1 MTYDATGLIGP
12 QPQHSETLWRSLQT
26 NGFALD
32 LSATGTG
39 KTYCAASVAKND
51 GSPLVLICPKSV
63 LKTWTTIL
71 AAYGVKP
78 KLAINYELLAR
89 GKTKWMKF
97 VKQPDPCRPHVP
109 GATEKLPHFRL
120 PKGCLVILDE
130 GHRCK
135 GLDTTNSQMLISL
148 VVQKFKVLVASATAA
163 VSPLDMKAL
172 GFLLQLHSLHDF
184 PDFCRLHG
192 AKWVGKWGA
201 MTFSPD
207 DPAAVKGMSNLHNY
221 VFNKLKCASRM
232 TREQFGNLFPESHIM
247 PEAFDLGSNEAKIQ
261 KVYEDMEYELAKL
274 EEHCANY
281 REHVFAILMK
291 ARRQAEML
299 KVPLFCEKIEDMWDE
314 GQSVAVFCNFT
325 ETIQAIHKRLSR
337 LKKFANKIAFV
348 VGDQTAKQRE
358 ADIAAFQANEKTVI
372 LCNIAAGGVAI
383 SLHDTLQVRPRAALV
398 SPTWSAVALAQ
409 SLGRVWRQG
418 GSKSIQYIVYAAGC
432 IEETICKRVKDKITM
447 LEVLHDGELSELPS
461 WVG

>member
-1 MTYDATGLIGP
+1 MTFNSDGLIGP
-12 QPQHSETLWRSLQT
+12 QPQHSEILWRSLQT

-63 LKTWTTIL
+63 LKTWTSIL
-71 AAYGVKP
+71 ATYGVKP
-78 KLAINYELLAR
+78 KVAINYELLAR
-89 GKTKWMKF
+89 GKTKWMRF
-97 VKQPDPCRPHVP
+97 TKQADPCRPHVP

-120 PKGCLVILDE
+120 PQGCLVILDE

-148 VVQKFKVLVASATAA
+148 VVQKIKVLVASATAA

-201 MTFSPD
+201 LTFSPD

-232 TREQFGNLFPESHIM
+232 TREQFGKLFPESHIM

-261 KVYEDMEYELAKL
+261 KVYEDMDYELAKL

-299 KVPLFCEKIEDMWDE
+299 KVPLFCEKIEDLWDE

-337 LKKFANKIAFV
+337 LKKFAGKIAFV
-348 VGDQTAKQRE
+348 IGDQTAKQRE
-358 ADIAAFQANEKTVI
+358 ADIAAFQSNEKTVI

-383 SLHDTLQVRPRAALV
+383 SLHDTLKVRPRAALV

-418 GSKSIQYIVYAAGC
+418 GSRSVQYIVYAAGC

>member
-1 MTYDATGLIGP
+1 MTFDATGLIGP

-63 LKTWTTIL
+63 LKTWTNIL

-120 PKGCLVILDE
+120 PQGCLVILDE

-201 MTFSPD
+201 LTFSPD

-221 VFNKLKCASRM
+221 IFNKLKCASR
-232 TREQFGNLFPESHIM
+232 
-247 PEAFDLGSNEAKIQ
+247 
-261 KVYEDMEYELAKL
+261 
-274 EEHCANY
+274 
-281 REHVFAILMK
+281 
-291 ARRQAEML
+291 
-299 KVPLFCEKIEDMWDE
+299 
-314 GQSVAVFCNFT
+314 
-325 ETIQAIHKRLSR
+325 
-337 LKKFANKIAFV
+337 
-348 VGDQTAKQRE
+348 
-358 ADIAAFQANEKTVI
+358 
-372 LCNIAAGGVAI
+372 
-383 SLHDTLQVRPRAALV
+383 
-398 SPTWSAVALAQ
+398 
-409 SLGRVWRQG
+409 
-418 GSKSIQYIVYAAGC
+418 
-432 IEETICKRVKDKITM
+432 
-447 LEVLHDGELSELPS
+447 
-461 WVG
+461 